1 MTSILSSFV
10 EGIKNVWTNK
20 FLIGIMFVFKLVFSL
35 ILLFPLYLM
44 FSASFAT
51 NVKASNFLTWYD
63 FSLIIDFIYYWRKT
77 LSVYF
82 FLFILLG
89 GIAVIVFIFLSG
101 GFWGILRDQIKKR
114 TENFGT
120 EQSGTRGEKFFCYC
134 GKYFWGMFKIGFFM
148 IVLYLAALLLFLIFS
163 VVFGAVAG
171 KGNLWEIT
179 SWRMMVR
186 ILIGAI
192 LFSLTNMIG
201 DYLRIFFLE
210 NYGERFSKSVKK
222 TFKFVLTN
230 LFGVLILYYILSVIL
245 LVVIFLNLGLSQ
257 TIERIPG
264 TGFLVLLTF
273 SIQQILVAFRSF
285 YRLVYYSSQL
295 VFYDK
300 ISSKDIGTSQLV

>member
-1 MTSILSSFV
+1 M

-44 FSASFAT
+44 FSASFTT

-63 FSLIIDFIYYWRKT
+63 FSLIIDFIYYWRKA
-77 LSVYF
+77 LSIYIFLF
-82 FLFILLG
+82 FLLC
-89 GIAVIVFIFLSG
+89 GIAVVVFIFLSG
-101 GFWGILRDQIKKR
+101 GFWGILRDQIRKR
-114 TENFGT
+114 DENFPA
-120 EQSGTRGEKFFCYC
+120 EPSRPRMERFFGYC
-134 GKYFWGMFKIGFFM
+134 GKYFWGMFKIGLFM
-148 IVLYLAALLLFLIFS
+148 IVLYLVALLLFLIFS
-163 VVFGAVAG
+163 VVFGAVTG
-171 KGNLWEIT
+171 KVNLWEIT

-201 DYLRIFFLE
+201 DYLRIFLVE
-210 NYGERFSKSVKK
+210 NYGERFSKLVKK

-230 LFGVLILYYILSVIL
+230 PFGVLVLYYILSVVL
-245 LVVIFLNLGLSQ
+245 VVVIFLYLGLSQ

-264 TGFLVLLTF
+264 TGFLILLTF
-273 SIQQILVAFRSF
+273 IIQQILVAYKSF

-295 VFYDK
+295 VLYDR
-300 ISSKDIGTSQLV
+300 ISTKNIGISL